1 MKKSQLFIL
10 SILFGGLIATKLA
23 FADEITFSDLAEN
36 NEYYPAIMDLV
47 DKGIVQ
53 GYDDGTFRPYYEINR
68 VEALKIIMLYFNW
81 DLNAAN
87 ETTLNFSDIEP
98 GAWYE
103 PYLIAAY
110 GNSII
115 NGYDDGT
122 FLPNN
127 TVNLAE
133 TLKIISKAAPFA
145 FIDKINIEIDPA
157 PDVPAD
163 SWFAGYA
170 EYALEQGAVYL
181 NAEGNLAAD
190 QNVTRGQLADILYRF
205 TYDEQFS
212 GEVYYGNA
220 TYYGEQFEGHGTA
233 SGETLQNALFTAAH
247 PNLPFGTSVRVTNQN
262 TGATTIVKINDR
274 GPYSDHA
281 IIDLTTAA
289 FEAIGSLGSG
299 IIPVQIEIIYPKE

>member
-1 MKKSQLFIL
+1 MKTSQFLIL
-10 SILFGGLIATKLA
+10 SLLLSGLFTAKFTLA
-23 FADEITFSDLAEN
+23 NEIVFSDLAEN
-36 NEYYPAIMDLV
+36 NEYYPAIFDLV

-53 GYDDGTFRPYYEINR
+53 GYDDGTFRPYDEINR

-81 DLNAAN
+81 DTTSAA
-87 ETTLNFSDIEP
+87 ETSLNFSDIESD
-98 GAWYE
+98 AWYE
-103 PYLIAAY
+103 PYLMTAY
-110 GNSII
+110 KNSII
-115 NGYDDGT
+115 NGYEDGT

-133 TLKIISKAAPFA
+133 TLKIITKAAPFT
-145 FIDKINIEIDPA
+145 FIDKTNIEVDPA
-157 PDVPAD
+157 QDVPAD
-163 SWFAGYA
+163 SWYAGYA
-170 EYALEQGAVYL
+170 QYALEQGAVYL

-205 TYDEQFS
+205 TYDDQFS

-220 TYYGEQFEGHGTA
+220 TYYGDMFEGHGTA
-233 SGETLQNALFTAAH
+233 SGEALQNALFTAAH
-247 PNLPFGTSVRVTNQN
+247 PSLPFGTYVRVTNQN

-299 IIPVQIEIIYPKE
+299 IIPVQIEIIYPTE